1 MICSLDDL
9 RHKELIDITTGDRL
23 GYIDDVKMNLE
34 TSEVQSLMIYGRQ
47 RFFGL
52 LGRED
57 DIMISCSDI
66 RVVGDDVILVKMS
79 VPQELSH
86 SSKEKENGFK
96 SLLK

>member
-23 GYIDDVKMNLE
+23 GYIDDVKMDLE

-47 RFFGL
+47 RLFGF
-52 LGRED
+52 LGREED
-57 DIMISCSDI
+57 LMIRCSDI
-66 RVVGDDVILVKMS
+66 RVVGADVILVKLS
-79 VPQELSH
+79 VRQELTH
-86 SSKEKENGFK
+86 SLKDGEKSFK